1 MTTDVLETCSMLLLQ
16 PRPAYQQNRCTTLKV
31 KAQAIQDMTQF
42 SCLLERYHK
51 VPDVRLKLMKSP
63 EVIDSTDAAARLF
76 LQYLKGQLASSGDRA
91 RQQLDAAQ
99 LTGSKLDMKLIIACA
114 RPITD
119 ASVLLILEL
128 GQATRTLS
136 SSLPS
141 SVPRR
146 SSKTHNWYR
155 GPSLLTASFRLG
167 LDILCREH
175 SLI

>member
-1 MTTDVLETCSMLLLQ
+1 MG
-16 PRPAYQQNRCTTLKV
+16 
-31 KAQAIQDMTQF
+31 
-42 SCLLERYHK
+42 
-51 VPDVRLKLMKSP
+51 LKLVKSP
-63 EVIDSTDAAARLF
+63 EVIGSVDAAARLF
-76 LQYLKGQLASSGDRA
+76 LQNVKGQLASDGDQA
-91 RQQLDAAQ
+91 RHKLDAEK

-119 ASVLLILEL
+119 ASVLLILEF

-146 SSKTHNWYR
+146 SSKTHSWYR
-155 GPSLLTASFRLG
+155 GPSLLPASFRLG
-167 LDILCREH
+167 LDILCRVH